1 MKKLNILDIVVN
13 IIIILA
19 FILAVY
25 WFIQLMLGSS
35 PELSEFNSVLTVM
48 VIGMLFHL
56 YREIG
61 EVKVGIKH
69 SFNKIKDDIDLL
81 KEDMNLIK
89 KKLKV

>member
-25 WFIQLMLGSS
+25 WFIQLMLGGS
-35 PELSEFNSVLTVM
+35 PELSEFNSVLIIM
-48 VIGMLFHL
+48 MIGMLFHL

-61 EVKVGIKH
+61 EMKVETKHISLGIKE
-69 SFNKIKDDIDLL
+69 SFNKIKKDI
-81 KEDMNLIK
+81 NLIK